1 MTIVYHDTWNIDK
14 GTKDA
19 SRHREKV
26 DDAIRKNIQNVIG
39 EESIITRKDG
49 KRTVK
54 VPVKG
59 LKDYKFKYGKSGI
72 AGVGQGDKKAGD
84 ILDERATGEGQ
95 GGGSGGRGEGYLET
109 EVDIDYLLKIMFK
122 DLGLPYLEEK
132 DKASTIVSKGW
143 TTNSISK
150 VGPLSRV
157 HKKRTMIEAIK
168 RNSVFAGEIMKETT
182 CELDTAYRALNQANG
197 DINKAISLIRKGK
210 LNGGKKNSI
219 IIDDSDLRYKT
230 IDEDIEI
237 CSNAVVIAK
246 MDVSA
251 SMDIQK
257 KYLVRSLLFWM
268 VEFLRSRYEQ
278 VQIRFIQHS
287 DVAIEVDED
296 TFFHRGTTGG
306 TYCHIAIDKAIK
318 MIDNEYPVDE
328 WNIYSLYCSDGE
340 DFREDMTVSS
350 VEDLLTR
357 VNMFGYVEVKPS
369 GHFTT
374 LLPAFEN
381 KWKFEERK
389 IKEEA
394 GDQSAKFLLNEDLHF
409 FVSVLRQKNH
419 VRSALK
425 HMLGLNQLE
434 KK

>member
-1 MTIVYHDTWNIDK
+1 MTIVYHDDWKIDK

-39 EESIITRKDG
+39 EESIITRPDG

-54 VPVKG
+54 VPIKG
-59 LKDYKFKYGKSGI
+59 LRDYKFVYGKGGI
-72 AGVGQGDKKAGD
+72 AGVGQGEGKPGD
-84 ILDERATGEGQ
+84 ILDEQPIGDGGGQ
-95 GGGSGGRGEGYLET
+95 GGGRGSGPGEDYIET
-109 EVDIDYLLKIMFK
+109 EVDIDYLLEIMFA

-143 TTNSISK
+143 TTNSVSK

-168 RNSVFAGEIMKETT
+168 RNAVYAGELTQQTGCSMEY
-182 CELDTAYRALNQANG
+182 ANRALNQAKG
-197 DINKAISLIRKGK
+197 DILKAIEIIVNGK
-210 LNGGKKNSI
+210 LNGHKDTSI

-246 MDVSA
+246 MDVSY
-251 SMDIQK
+251 SMDSQK

-268 VEFLRSRYEQ
+268 VEFLKRRYEH

-287 DVAIEVDED
+287 DTAQEVDED
-296 TFFHRGTTGG
+296 TFFHRGTTGS
-306 TYCHIAIDKAIK
+306 TYCHTAIDKAIK
-318 MIDNEYPVDE
+318 MIEAEYPVDE

-340 DFREDMTVSS
+340 DFGEDKTVTS
-350 VEDLLTR
+350 VEKLLKM
-357 VNMFGYVEVKPS
+357 VNMFGYIEVKPS
-369 GHFTT
+369 GGQFTT
-374 LLPAFEN
+374 LLPAFKN
-381 KWKFEERK
+381 KWKFDT
-389 IKEEA
+389 KEID
-394 GDQSAKFLLNEDLHF
+394 GNKDGFLLNEDLHF
-409 FVSVLRQKNH
+409 FVSVLKQKEH
-419 VRSALK
+419 VRMALK
-425 HMLGLNQLE
+425 HMLGLSLNNR
-434 KK
+434 